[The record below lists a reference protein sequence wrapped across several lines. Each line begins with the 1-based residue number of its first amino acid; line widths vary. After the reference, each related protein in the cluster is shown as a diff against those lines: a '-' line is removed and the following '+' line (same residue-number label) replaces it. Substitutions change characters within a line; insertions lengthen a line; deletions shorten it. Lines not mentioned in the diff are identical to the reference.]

1 MTSRLCIMERLDME
15 PVILV
20 NMLGIAVQF
29 SDFSPLTQCV
39 CGVLCGI
46 YTLVKIIETIKK

>member
-1 MTSRLCIMERLDME
+1 MRNRLCIMGKVDME

-39 CGVLCGI
+39 CGVLCGV